1 MSKGEFIPK
10 KKIVPLDLAIKVDPP
25 TIALFYKNHEKEKKK
40 YMYKILLNE
49 LVNLGN
55 AEKVT
60 KRLFKEHKIM
70 LDKEVID
77 FEQVCFNNY
86 TIDD

>member
-1 MSKGEFIPK
+1 MKKNDFVPK

-25 TIALFYKNHEKEKKK
+25 TIALFYKNNEKEKKK

-49 LVNLGN
+49 LVTLGN

-60 KRLFKEHKIM
+60 KRLFKEHRLM
-70 LDKEVID
+70 LDREVID
-77 FEQVCFNNY
+77 FE
-86 TIDD
+86 